1 MNSEP
6 DCLVGLLIALLVVTL
21 GIVLVTVCNP
31 TPEQQ
36 QLIFNMFGRDATGIV
51 WTRLVQ

>member
-1 MNSEP
+1 MSSEP
-6 DCLVGLLIALLVVTL
+6 DCLAGLLIALFVITL
-21 GIVLVTVCNP
+21 GIVLVIVCNP

-36 QLIFNMFGRDATGIV
+36 QLIFNMLGRDATGII